1 MNADRRKRIA
11 ALTAELE
18 RIKEDIEALRDEE
31 QEAFDN
37 LPENFQEG
45 ERGERMETA
54 IENLDYAADD
64 AQECL
69 DHLWAVIEE

>member
-1 MNADRRKRIA
+1 MNANRRKRIA
-11 ALTAELE
+11 VLTAELE
-18 RIKEDIEALRDEE
+18 RIKEDIESLRDDE
-31 QEAFDN
+31 QVAFEN

-45 ERGERMETA
+45 DRGEAMETA

-69 DHLWAVIEE
+69 DHLWEALG